1 MSEAVTTVQTYLRGI
16 VEKAMNDGD
25 STVTC
30 SIAFLLTIADKF
42 ERLAAEHYTLL
53 CAQEQNE
60 PLTLEQLSKMS
71 KTDWVWVVFPELE
84 REEDMWE
91 KAKYMYNLFSH
102 ENYGKTW
109 IAYAHEPKSPDG
121 KE

>member
-1 MSEAVTTVQTYLRGI
+1 MQYVSKRRRLLSVYGASTYLRGI

-53 CAQEQNE
+53 CAQAQNE
-60 PLTLEQLSKMS
+60 SLTCDGCAYQGCGYPMNEHYCGACKRSPE
-71 KTDWVWVVFPELE
+71 FPDLYKPKH
-84 REEDMWE
+84 EEGE
-91 KAKYMYNLFSH
+91 
-102 ENYGKTW
+102 GT
-109 IAYAHEPKSPDG
+109 
-121 KE
+121 